1 MIIYDSQTDT
11 WGSVEDLQK
20 IASENLFQELRLW
33 RGENPLDTERGV
45 DYWGVLNFTTFLK
58 VSVEEVCERHIK
70 NFASIEVGDPVY
82 SDDRETIRLDI
93 LVTQKDLTQLRET
106 LEIGL

>member
-1 MIIYDSQTDT
+1 MILYDPQTDT
-11 WGSVEDLQK
+11 WSSTEDLQK

-33 RGENPLDTERGV
+33 RGENPLDIERGV

-58 VSVEEVCERHIK
+58 VSVESVCERHIK
-70 NFASIEVGDPVY
+70 NFAAIEVGEPVY
-82 SDDRETIRLDI
+82 GEGGETIYLDI

-106 LEIGL
+106 LEIGI